1 MKSISIVI
9 IDDHKILLA
18 GLHSLLSSYK
28 EIDVVG
34 LASSIK
40 DAIYMIK
47 EKKPKIVLLDISIND
62 ENGLNFIDQ
71 IKELSPSSKIII
83 LTMYE
88 DYEYFKEAINKGAS
102 GFVLKKSMDS
112 DLIYA
117 IKKVNSGELF
127 AESQFISQMISNND
141 TKNVSVEKQLW
152 DKLSDREKEVMV
164 DFARG
169 FTNREIAHKYYIS
182 EKTVSTYK
190 TRAFEKLN
198 IENKSDFI
206 KFALKIGILKS

>member
-47 EKKPKIVLLDISIND
+47 DKKPKIVLLDISING
-62 ENGLNFIDQ
+62 ENGLNFIEQ
-71 IKELSPSSKIII
+71 IKELSPASKIII

-102 GFVLKKSMDS
+102 GFVLKKSMDA

-141 TKNVSVEKQLW
+141 TQNVSVEKQLW
-152 DKLSDREKEVMV
+152 DKLSDRERSYGRLCKR
-164 DFARG
+164 FYKQR
-169 FTNREIAHKYYIS
+169 IS
-182 EKTVSTYK
+182 
-190 TRAFEKLN
+190 
-198 IENKSDFI
+198 I
-206 KFALKIGILKS
+206 

>member
-1 MKSISIVI
+1 MKTISIVI

-18 GLHSLLSSYK
+18 GLHSLLSFYK

-34 LASSIK
+34 LASSVK
-40 DAIYMIK
+40 EAINIIR
-47 EKKPKIVLLDISIND
+47 EKKPRIVLLDISISG
-62 ENGLNFIDQ
+62 ENGLNYIEQ
-71 IKELSPSSKIII
+71 IKEVSSSSKIII

-112 DLIYA
+112 DLLYA
-117 IKKVNSGELF
+117 IKKVNSGEMF
-127 AESQFISQMISNND
+127 AESQFISQMINNSD
-141 TKNVSVEKQLW
+141 TKNMSVEKQLW

-169 FTNREIAHKYYIS
+169 FTNREIAFKYYIS

-206 KFALKIGILKS
+206 KLALKIGILKN

>member
-1 MKSISIVI
+1 MKTISIVI

-18 GLHSLLSSYK
+18 GLQSLLSFYK

-34 LASSIK
+34 LASSV
-40 DAIYMIK
+40 K
-47 EKKPKIVLLDISIND
+47 EAVNIIRDKKPRIVLLDIAISG
-62 ENGLNFIDQ
+62 ENGLNYIEQ
-71 IKELSPSSKIII
+71 IKEISPSSKIII
-83 LTMYE
+83 LTMYD

-117 IKKVNSGELF
+117 IKKVNSGEMF
-127 AESQFISQMISNND
+127 AESQFISQMINNSD
-141 TKNVSVEKQLW
+141 TQNVSVEKQLW
-152 DKLSDREKEVMV
+152 NKLSDREKEVMV

-169 FTNREIAHKYYIS
+169 FTNREIALKYYIS

-206 KFALKIGILKS
+206 KLALKIGILKN

>member
-18 GLHSLLSSYK
+18 GLRSLLSSYK

-40 DAIYMIK
+40 EAMTVIK
-47 EKKPKIVLLDISIND
+47 DKKPNIILLDIAIYG
-62 ENGLNFIDQ
+62 ENSLNFIEK

-88 DYEYFKEAINKGAS
+88 DFEYFKEAINKGAS

-117 IKKVNSGELF
+117 IEKVNSGEIF
-127 AESQFISQMISNND
+127 AESQFVSQMISNN
-141 TKNVSVEKQLW
+141 NSQNISIEKQLW
-152 DKLSDREKEVMV
+152 DKLSNREKEIMIS
-164 DFARG
+164 FARG
-169 FTNREIAHKYYIS
+169 FTNREIAFKYYIS

-206 KFALKIGILKS
+206 KLALKIGILKN

>member
-1 MKSISIVI
+1 MKTISIVI

-18 GLHSLLSSYK
+18 GLHSLLSFYK

-40 DAIYMIK
+40 EAINIIR
-47 EKKPKIVLLDISIND
+47 EKKPRIVLLDISVSG
-62 ENGLNFIDQ
+62 ENGLDYIDQ
-71 IKELSPSSKIII
+71 IKNISPSSKIII

-112 DLIYA
+112 DLLYA
-117 IKKVNSGELF
+117 IKKVNSGEMF
-127 AESQFISQMISNND
+127 AESQFISQMISNGD
-141 TKNVSVEKQLW
+141 TQNISAEKQLW

-169 FTNREIAHKYYIS
+169 FTNREIAFKYYIS

-206 KFALKIGILKS
+206 KLALKIGILKN

>member
-1 MKSISIVI
+1 MKTISIVI

-18 GLHSLLSSYK
+18 GLHSLLSFYK

-34 LASSIK
+34 LASSVK
-40 DAIYMIK
+40 EAINIIK
-47 EKKPKIVLLDISIND
+47 EKKPHIVLLDISISG
-62 ENGLNFIDQ
+62 ENGLNYIEQ
-71 IKELSPSSKIII
+71 IKEVSPSSKIII

-112 DLIYA
+112 DLLYA
-117 IKKVNSGELF
+117 IKKVNSGEMF
-127 AESQFISQMISNND
+127 AESQFISQMINNSD
-141 TKNVSVEKQLW
+141 TQNMSVEKQLW

-169 FTNREIAHKYYIS
+169 FTNREIAFKYYIS

-206 KFALKIGILKS
+206 KLALKIGILKN

>member
-1 MKSISIVI
+1 MKPISILI

-34 LASSIK
+34 LASSINE
-40 DAIYMIK
+40 AIYIIK
-47 EKKPKIVLLDISIND
+47 EKKPNVILLDIAISG
-62 ENGLNFIDQ
+62 ENGLNFIQQ
-71 IKELSPSSKIII
+71 IKELSHSSKIII

-112 DLIYA
+112 DLLYA
-117 IKKVNSGELF
+117 IKKVNSGEVF
-127 AESQFISQMISNND
+127 AESQFISEMISNND
-141 TKNVSVEKQLW
+141 SKNISIEKQLW

-169 FTNREIAHKYYIS
+169 FTNREIAFKYYIS

-190 TRAFEKLN
+190 TRALEKLN

-206 KFALKIGILKS
+206 KLALKIGILKN

>member
-1 MKSISIVI
+1 MS
-9 IDDHKILLA
+9 
-18 GLHSLLSSYK
+18 G
-28 EIDVVG
+28 
-34 LASSIK
+34 
-40 DAIYMIK
+40 
-47 EKKPKIVLLDISIND
+47 
-62 ENGLNFIDQ
+62 ENGLNFIQQ
-71 IKELSPSSKIII
+71 IKELSHSSKIII

-112 DLIYA
+112 DLLYA
-117 IKKVNSGELF
+117 IKKVNSGEVF
-127 AESQFISQMISNND
+127 AESQFISEMISNND
-141 TKNVSVEKQLW
+141 SKNISIEKQLW

-169 FTNREIAHKYYIS
+169 FTNREIAFKYYIS

-190 TRAFEKLN
+190 TRALEKLN

-206 KFALKIGILKS
+206 KLALKIGILKN